1 MPNDPTETLITE
13 QPAAKQQDAPT
24 PTPTQPATGG
34 EAEPATGEAALGDP
48 GKRAIAA
55 ERDARRTAETALRD
69 ARARAEADATRHATE
84 LAEARKAAE
93 EATAQAEA
101 ARVKLAREQI
111 ARRHGLSNDDTAL
124 LTGSAEHM
132 EALAARLA
140 VTRPAGK
147 PAIREGAM
155 PQLNTTPAQEAAAA
169 EAAGDRQAALAA
181 KTRQLLQMIQAQQ
194 Q

>member
-13 QPAAKQQDAPT
+13 QPAAKQQGTPT

-48 GKRAIAA
+48 GKRALAA

-69 ARARAEADATRHATE
+69 ARARAEAADAQHATE

-101 ARVKLAREQI
+101 ARVELAREQI
-111 ARRHGLSNDDTAL
+111 ARRHGLSDDDTAL

-140 VTRPAGK
+140 ATRPAGN

-181 KTRQLLQMIQAQQ
+181 KTKQLLQMIHAQQ

>member
-1 MPNDPTETLITE
+1 MPNDPTEALITE

-24 PTPTQPATGG
+24 PPPTQPATGG

-55 ERDARRTAETALRD
+55 ERDARKTAETALRD
-69 ARARAEADATRHATE
+69 ARARAEAAEAQHATE

-101 ARVKLAREQI
+101 ARVELAREQI
-111 ARRHGLSNDDTAL
+111 ARRHGLSDDDTAL
-124 LTGSAEHM
+124 LTGSTEHM

-140 VTRPAGK
+140 ATRPAGN

-155 PQLNTTPAQEAAAA
+155 PQLNTTPAQQAAAA

-181 KTRQLLQMIQAQQ
+181 KTQQLLQMIQAQRQ
-194 Q
+194 

>member
-24 PTPTQPATGG
+24 PTPTQ
-34 EAEPATGEAALGDP
+34 PATGEAALGDP

-69 ARARAEADATRHATE
+69 ARTRAEAADAQHATE

-101 ARVKLAREQI
+101 ARAELAREQI
-111 ARRHGLSNDDTAL
+111 ARRHGLSDDDTAL
-124 LTGSAEHM
+124 LTGSTEHM

-140 VTRPAGK
+140 ATRPAGN

-181 KTRQLLQMIQAQQ
+181 KTQQLLQMIHAQ
-194 Q
+194 

>member
-1 MPNDPTETLITE
+1 MPNDPTEVLITE
-13 QPAAKQQDAPT
+13 QPAAKQQDT

-55 ERDARRTAETALRD
+55 ERDARKTAETALRD
-69 ARARAEADATRHATE
+69 ARTRAEADATKHATE

-93 EATAQAEA
+93 EAVAQAEA
-101 ARVKLAREQI
+101 ARVELAREQI
-111 ARRHGLSNDDTAL
+111 ARRHGLSDDDTAL
-124 LTGSAEHM
+124 LTGPAEHM

-140 VTRPAGK
+140 ATRPAGN

>member
-24 PTPTQPATGG
+24 PTPTGPATGG

-55 ERDARRTAETALRD
+55 ERDARKTAETALRD
-69 ARARAEADATRHATE
+69 ARTRAEADATRHATE

-93 EATAQAEA
+93 EATEQAEA
-101 ARVKLAREQI
+101 ARVELAREQI
-111 ARRHGLSNDDTAL
+111 ARRHGLSDDDTAL

-140 VTRPAGK
+140 ATRPAGN
-147 PAIREGAM
+147 PQLREGAM

>member
-13 QPAAKQQDAPT
+13 QPAKQQDT

-55 ERDARRTAETALRD
+55 ERDARKTAETALRD
-69 ARARAEADATRHATE
+69 ARTRAEADATKHATE

-93 EATAQAEA
+93 EAVAQAEA
-101 ARVKLAREQI
+101 ARVELAREQI
-111 ARRHGLSNDDTAL
+111 ARRHGLSDDDTAL
-124 LTGSAEHM
+124 LTGPAEHM

-140 VTRPAGK
+140 ATRPAGN

>member
-1 MPNDPTETLITE
+1 MPKDPTETLITE

-24 PTPTQPATGG
+24 PTPTQPAAGG

-48 GKRAIAA
+48 GKRALAA

-69 ARARAEADATRHATE
+69 ARARAEAADTQHATE

-93 EATAQAEA
+93 EAAAQAEA
-101 ARVKLAREQI
+101 ARVELVREQI
-111 ARRHGLSNDDTAL
+111 ARRHGLSDDDTAL

-140 VTRPAGK
+140 ATRPAGK

-181 KTRQLLQMIQAQQ
+181 KTRQLLQMIHAQQ

>member
-13 QPAAKQQDAPT
+13 QPAAKQQDT

-55 ERDARRTAETALRD
+55 ERDARKTAETALRD
-69 ARARAEADATRHATE
+69 ARTRAEADATKHATE

-93 EATAQAEA
+93 EAVAQAEA
-101 ARVKLAREQI
+101 ARVELAREQI
-111 ARRHGLSNDDTAL
+111 ARRHGLSDDDTAL
-124 LTGSAEHM
+124 LTGPAEHM

-140 VTRPAGK
+140 VTRPAGN
-147 PAIREGAM
+147 PTVREGAM

>member
-13 QPAAKQQDAPT
+13 QPAAKQQDTPT
-24 PTPTQPATGG
+24 PTPTEPATGG

-69 ARARAEADATRHATE
+69 LRARAEATDAQYAAE

-93 EATAQAEA
+93 A
-101 ARVKLAREQI
+101 ARVELAREQI
-111 ARRHGLSNDDTAL
+111 ARRHGLSDDDTAL
-124 LTGSAEHM
+124 LTGPAEHM

-140 VTRPAGK
+140 ATRPTGN
-147 PAIREGAM
+147 PAVREGAM

-169 EAAGDRQAALAA
+169 EAAGDRAAALAA
-181 KTRQLLQMIQAQQ
+181 KTKQLLQMIHAQ
-194 Q
+194 

>member
-13 QPAAKQQDAPT
+13 QPAAKQQDT
-24 PTPTQPATGG
+24 PTPTEPATGG

-55 ERDARRTAETALRD
+55 ERDARKTAETALRD
-69 ARARAEADATRHATE
+69 ARTRAEADATRHATE

-101 ARVKLAREQI
+101 ARVELAREQI
-111 ARRHGLSNDDTAL
+111 ARRHGLSDDDTAL

-140 VTRPAGK
+140 ATRPAGN

-155 PQLNTTPAQEAAAA
+155 PQLNTTPAQQAAAA

-181 KTRQLLQMIQAQQ
+181 KTQQLLQMIQAQHQ
-194 Q
+194 

>member
-13 QPAAKQQDAPT
+13 QPAAKQQDT
-24 PTPTQPATGG
+24 PTPTEPATGG

-55 ERDARRTAETALRD
+55 ERDARKTAETALRD
-69 ARARAEADATRHATE
+69 ARTRAEADATRHATE

-101 ARVKLAREQI
+101 ARAELAREQI
-111 ARRHGLSNDDTAL
+111 ARRHGLSDDDTAL

-132 EALAARLA
+132 EALATRLA
-140 VTRPAGK
+140 ATRPAGN
-147 PAIREGAM
+147 PTAREGAM
-155 PQLNTTPAQEAAAA
+155 PRLNATPAQQAAAA

-181 KTRQLLQMIQAQQ
+181 KTRQLVQMIQAQHQ
-194 Q
+194 

>member
-1 MPNDPTETLITE
+1 MPNDPTETLVTE
-13 QPAAKQQDAPT
+13 QPAAKQQDTPT
-24 PTPTQPATGG
+24 PTPTEPATGG

-55 ERDARRTAETALRD
+55 ERDARKTAETALRD
-69 ARARAEADATRHATE
+69 ARTRAEADATRHATE

-93 EATAQAEA
+93 EAAAQAEA
-101 ARVKLAREQI
+101 ARVELAREQI
-111 ARRHGLSNDDTAL
+111 ARRHGLSDDDTAL

-140 VTRPAGK
+140 VTRPAGN
-147 PAIREGAM
+147 PTVREGAM

-181 KTRQLLQMIQAQQ
+181 KTRQLVQMIQSQHQ
-194 Q
+194 

>member
-69 ARARAEADATRHATE
+69 LRARAEADATE

-101 ARVKLAREQI
+101 ARGELAREQI
-111 ARRHGLSNDDTAL
+111 ARRHGLSDDDTAL

-140 VTRPAGK
+140 ATRPAGN

-155 PQLNTTPAQEAAAA
+155 PQLNTTPAQEATAA

>member
-13 QPAAKQQDAPT
+13 QPAAKQQDT

-55 ERDARRTAETALRD
+55 ERDARKTAETALRD
-69 ARARAEADATRHATE
+69 ARTRAEADATKHATE

-93 EATAQAEA
+93 EATEQAEA
-101 ARVKLAREQI
+101 ARAELAREQI
-111 ARRHGLSNDDTAL
+111 ARRHGLSDDDTAL
-124 LTGSAEHM
+124 LTGPAEHM

-140 VTRPAGK
+140 ATRPAGN
-147 PAIREGAM
+147 PQLREGAM

>member
-1 MPNDPTETLITE
+1 MPKDPTETLITE

-24 PTPTQPATGG
+24 PTPTQPAAGG

-48 GKRAIAA
+48 GKRALAA

-69 ARARAEADATRHATE
+69 ARARAEAADTQHATE

-93 EATAQAEA
+93 EAAAQAEA
-101 ARVKLAREQI
+101 ARVELAREQI
-111 ARRHGLSNDDTAL
+111 ARRHGLSDDDTAL

-140 VTRPAGK
+140 ATRPAGK

-181 KTRQLLQMIQAQQ
+181 KTRQLLQMIHAQQ

>member
-13 QPAAKQQDAPT
+13 QPAAKQQDT

-55 ERDARRTAETALRD
+55 ERDARKTAETALRD
-69 ARARAEADATRHATE
+69 ARTRAEADATKHATE

-93 EATAQAEA
+93 EAVAQAEA
-101 ARVKLAREQI
+101 ARVELAREQI
-111 ARRHGLSNDDTAL
+111 ARRHGLSDDDTAL
-124 LTGSAEHM
+124 LTGPAEHM

-140 VTRPAGK
+140 ATRPAGN

>member
-24 PTPTQPATGG
+24 PPTQPATGG

-48 GKRAIAA
+48 GKRALAA

-69 ARARAEADATRHATE
+69 ARARAEAADTQHATE

-93 EATAQAEA
+93 EAAAQAEA
-101 ARVKLAREQI
+101 ARVELAREQI
-111 ARRHGLSNDDTAL
+111 ARRHGLSDDDTAL

-140 VTRPAGK
+140 ATRPAGN
-147 PAIREGAM
+147 PAVREGAM

>member
-1 MPNDPTETLITE
+1 MPKDPTETLITE
-13 QPAAKQQDAPT
+13 QPAAKQQDAPP
-24 PTPTQPATGG
+24 PTPTQPAAGG

-48 GKRAIAA
+48 GKRALAA

-69 ARARAEADATRHATE
+69 ARARAEAADTQHATE

-93 EATAQAEA
+93 EAAAQAEA
-101 ARVKLAREQI
+101 ARVELVREQI
-111 ARRHGLSNDDTAL
+111 ARRHGLSDDDTAL

-140 VTRPAGK
+140 ATRPAGK

-181 KTRQLLQMIQAQQ
+181 KTRQLLQMIHAQQ